1 MQNNRY
7 LKEYLNLFILVL
19 VLIFSNV
26 IIKSKNS
33 EEKVLKK
40 ISCSLEAIQIKHDSL
55 ASDFKNNFKSIVKE
69 PEKFYPTKKA
79 NTLAIYL
86 FKNDSLIYWNSDIN
100 DPKKI
105 LQEISSAKNIFSQG
119 HNDYFVTSTNL
130 DSIRIF
136 TSTPLCHHN
145 PNSENNDQ
153 FLPAKI
159 NGSYKINFK
168 VENEKISCDIYY
180 QPQMNKIESYIIGI
194 LLLIIFIKSLVILSQ
209 KLYKSISLKDNKTL
223 KSLLFLIGSIFIY
236 LIIIVLQNNLFIST
250 SDLFRKSCLIED
262 CKYSFSLGAL
272 AEFAILFFTNITFI
286 SLNLKK
292 ELTLKNHWRIILSS
306 FILIFIILSY
316 TYLIFELIS
325 NINIPFSFLQI
336 YNTTINSYIFLIIIG
351 VLTCTL
357 IILIMSLMRILIF
370 DNQSYILSI
379 VSLLAIGGLFEIII
393 NNVIDLHYS
402 LITNIVAIT
411 LYMIVIWEKKS
422 NLRRKTVI
430 RDICVITLMTIQLT
444 YILYLINENKERE
457 EMEWFAN
464 IVGDESDE
472 KFEKTILE
480 VTEKLKKDKNLIE
493 WQKDNNFP
501 SDDSILNYLNIKYF
515 NLKEIKD
522 YNKVVTLCD
531 TSTILIIK
539 DFNDYEINCNELFKE
554 IVEFNYTRKISEELS
569 QIDDPTTD
577 SYYIFKLDLSPIDS
591 NKVNNLYIEFYKEYI
606 LNYIGIPELITS
618 HENVIM
624 PDLVNYSF
632 SSYEGDILQYKYGFY
647 NYPNELKNFR
657 YKNEEYVKTRIFKHL
672 TKEFDGNKTIIVTIE
687 KPRFIDIIAPFSYIF
702 LVLSIMYYLYY
713 RLSKGKEAKILRQS
727 FHGKMQLTII
737 LTLGFSFLVAGFT
750 SFIFIRNS
758 LNRKTTEFQYEKN
771 KTIVKTIEDDFNK
784 IDIENPTYLKRF
796 KENHFTDINIY
807 DLNGNL
813 LNTTQPKLFEKFKS
827 KIINRKAYE
836 TIKERKRMFYSCE
849 ENIEGTKYNSSYFP
863 LKDKDGNIHAIINIP
878 YFDNKMTS
886 RSSVSNF
893 IITYLNIIIVLMGAS
908 ALVVILMTRRTIKP
922 LEIIQDKMQKISLG
936 EKNEVIEW
944 KSKDEIGELIESY
957 NKLIKELEI
966 SANKLMRSE
975 RETAWREMAR
985 QVAHEI
991 KNPLTP
997 MKLNI
1002 QFLQMAWDEKNP
1014 DIDRKLRETTK
1025 SILEQIEI
1033 LSNIAS
1039 AFSDY
1044 AKLPKKN
1051 IEEFD
1056 IKELILNTI
1065 NLYNNNENININ
1077 FIEENA
1083 SDYEINSDK
1092 NNLSIVFGNILKN
1105 AIQAIGKKED
1115 GLIEINIKDSG
1126 DSFLIKIKDN
1136 GCGIGEEEKKK
1147 IFMPNFTTKSSG
1159 MGVGLSIVYD
1169 ILEMLGGSIT
1179 FESELGIG
1187 TTFFVE
1193 IRKR

>member
-1 MQNNRY
+1 MKKNRI
-7 LKEYLNLFILVL
+7 LKEYLSLFLLVS
-19 VLIFSNV
+19 VLFLSNV
-26 IIKSKNS
+26 IIRSKNS
-33 EEKVLKK
+33 EEKIKDK
-40 ISCSLEAIQIKHDSL
+40 ITRSLEKIQDKHDSL
-55 ASDFKNNFKSIVKE
+55 AYDFKKNFQTIIAK
-69 PEKFYPTKKA
+69 PGKFYPTKEE
-79 NTLAIYL
+79 NNLAIYI
-86 FKNDSLIYWNSDIN
+86 FRNDSLIYWNSDIN
-100 DPKKI
+100 DPKI
-105 LQEISSAKNIFSQG
+105 IFQENRSSKNIFRQG
-119 HNDYFVTSTNL
+119 HNDYYITLANL
-130 DSIRIF
+130 DSIKFF

-145 PNSENNDQ
+145 PNPEKSDQ
-153 FLPAKI
+153 FLPDKI
-159 NGSYKINFK
+159 NGSCKIDFK
-168 VENEKISCDIYY
+168 FENEKISCDIKY
-180 QPQMNKIESYIIGI
+180 QPRMNKVESYLIGI
-194 LLLIIFIKSLVILSQ
+194 LLLIIFIKSLIILSIEIH
-209 KLYKSISLKDNKTL
+209 KPTKTKDNKTI
-223 KSLLFLIGSIFIY
+223 KCLLFLISSIFIF
-236 LIIIVLQNNLFIST
+236 IIINILQNNLFIST
-250 SDLFRKSCLIED
+250 SELFGKSCLIEENR
-262 CKYSFSLGAL
+262 YSFSLGTL
-272 AEFAILFFTNITFI
+272 AEFAILLFANITFI
-286 SLNLKK
+286 SFNIKK
-292 ELTLKNHWRIILSS
+292 ELALKNHWRIISS
-306 FILIFIILSY
+306 SIILIIIILSY
-316 TYLIFELIS
+316 TYTIFELIS

-351 VLTCTL
+351 VITCAL
-357 IILIMSLMRILIF
+357 IILIQNLMRIIVSE
-370 DNQSYILSI
+370 NQSYILSI
-379 VSLLAIGGLFEIII
+379 ICLLAIGGLFEIII
-393 NNVIDLHYS
+393 DNIIDLHYS
-402 LITNIVAIT
+402 LITNIVAIIFY
-411 LYMIVIWEKKS
+411 LIVIWEKKS
-422 NLRRKTVI
+422 NLRRKTI
-430 RDICVITLMTIQLT
+430 IKDICIITLMTIQLT
-444 YILYLINENKERE
+444 YILYLINENKEKE

-472 KFEKTILE
+472 EFEETILE
-480 VTEKLKKDKNLIE
+480 VTEKLKRDKNLIA
-493 WQKDNNFP
+493 WQKDKNFP
-501 SDDSILNYLNIKYF
+501 SDDSILNYFNLNYF
-515 NLKEIKD
+515 NSEEIKD

-531 TSTILIIK
+531 TNTILIIK
-539 DFNDYEINCNELFKE
+539 DFNDYEIKCNELFKE
-554 IVEFNYTRKISEELS
+554 IIEFNQTRKISEELS

-577 SYYIFKLDLSPIDS
+577 SYYILKLNLSPNDS
-591 NKVNNLYIEFYKEYI
+591 NDINNLYIEFYKEYI

-624 PDLVNYSF
+624 PDLVDYSF
-632 SSYEGDILQYKYGFY
+632 SSYEGNILQYKYGFY
-647 NYPNELKNFR
+647 NYPNELENFR

-672 TKEFDGNKTIIVTIE
+672 TKEFDKDKTIIVTIE

-713 RLSKGKEAKILRQS
+713 ILSKGKEAKILRQS

-758 LNRKTTEFQYEKN
+758 LNRKTMEFQYEKN
-771 KTIVKTIEDDFNK
+771 KTIVKNIEDDFNK
-784 IDIENPTYLKRF
+784 INIENPTYLKRF

-893 IITYLNIIIVLMGAS
+893 IITYLNIILVLMGAS

-936 EKNEVIEW
+936 EKNEIIEW

-957 NKLIKELEI
+957 NKLINELEI

-1051 IEEFD
+1051 IENLNLKD
-1056 IKELILNTI
+1056 LILNTI
-1065 NLYNNNENININ
+1065 NLYDNNENIRID

-1083 SDYEINSDK
+1083 SDYDINSDK

-1115 GLIEINIKDSG
+1115 GLIEINIKDSS
-1126 DSFLIKIKDN
+1126 DRFFIKIKDN

-1169 ILEMLGGSIT
+1169 ILETLGGNIT
-1179 FESELGIG
+1179 FESELGVG
-1187 TTFFVE
+1187 TTFLVE
-1193 IRKR
+1193 IKK

>member
-1 MQNNRY
+1 MEKSRFLKDY
-7 LKEYLNLFILVL
+7 LRLFLLVL

-26 IIKSKNS
+26 VIKSKNS
-33 EEKVLKK
+33 EEKVLDK
-40 ISCSLEAIQIKHDSL
+40 ISSSLEKIQIKHDSL
-55 ASDFKNNFKSIVKE
+55 SSEFRNNFQNIIKE
-69 PEKFYPTKKA
+69 PEKFYPTKEE
-79 NTLAIYL
+79 NNLTIYI
-86 FKNDSLIYWNSDIN
+86 FKNDSLTYWNSNVN
-100 DPKKI
+100 DPKN
-105 LQEISSAKNIFSQG
+105 LLNEISSQKNIHTQG
-119 HNDYFVTSTNL
+119 HNDYYITLINL
-130 DSIRIF
+130 DSIKFF

-145 PNSENNDQ
+145 PYSENNDQ
-153 FLPAKI
+153 FLPTKI

-168 VENEKISCDIYY
+168 IENEKISCDINY
-180 QPQMNKIESYIIGI
+180 QAQMNKVESYIIGI

-209 KLYKSISLKDNKTL
+209 KIYKSINLKDRKII
-223 KSLLFLIGSIFIY
+223 KCLLFIISSILIY
-236 LIIIVLQNNLFIST
+236 LLLIFLQNNLFIST
-250 SDLFRKSCLIED
+250 SDLFGKSCLIEKS
-262 CKYSFSLGAL
+262 KYSLSLGAL

-292 ELTLKNHWRIILSS
+292 ELTLRNHWRIILSS
-306 FILIFIILSY
+306 FFLIIIILSY
-316 TYLIFELIS
+316 TYFIFELIS

-351 VLTCTL
+351 ILTCSL
-357 IILIMSLMRILIF
+357 IILIQNLMGIIISE
-370 DNQSYILSI
+370 NQSYLWSI
-379 VSLLAIGGLFEIII
+379 ICLIAIGGLIEIIT
-393 NNVIDLHYS
+393 NDFIDLHYS
-402 LITNIVAIT
+402 LITNIVALNFYLI
-411 LYMIVIWEKKS
+411 IIWEKKS
-422 NLRRKTVI
+422 DLRRKNII
-430 RDICVITLMTIQLT
+430 RDICIITLMTIQLT

-472 KFEKTILE
+472 EFEETILE
-480 VTEKLKKDKNLIE
+480 VTEKLKKDKNIIA
-493 WQKDNNFP
+493 WQKGNNFP

-515 NLKEIKD
+515 NIKEIKD
-522 YNKVVTLCD
+522 YNRVVTLCD
-531 TSTILIIK
+531 TNTILIIK
-539 DFNDYEINCNELFKE
+539 DFNDYEINCNELFRE
-554 IVEFNYTRKISEELS
+554 IIEFNHTRKISEELS

-591 NKVNNLYIEFYKEYI
+591 NNVNNLYIEFYKEYI

-771 KTIVKTIEDDFNK
+771 KTIVKTIENDLNK

-807 DLNGNL
+807 DLDGNL

-878 YFDNKMTS
+878 YFDNKMSS

-893 IITYLNIIIVLMGAS
+893 VITYLNIILVLMGAS
-908 ALVVILMTRRTIKP
+908 ALVVILMTRKTIKP

-936 EKNEVIEW
+936 EKNEIIDW

-1014 DIDRKLRETTK
+1014 DIDRKLHETTK

-1051 IEEFD
+1051 IENLNLKD
-1056 IKELILNTI
+1056 LILNTI
-1065 NLYNNNENININ
+1065 NLYDNNENIRIN
-1077 FIEENA
+1077 FIEENT
-1083 SDYEINSDK
+1083 SDYDINSDK

-1105 AIQAIGKKED
+1105 AIQAIGKKEN

-1126 DSFLIKIKDN
+1126 DRFLIKISDN

-1169 ILEMLGGSIT
+1169 ILETLGGNIA
-1179 FESELGIG
+1179 FDSEVGKG
-1187 TTFFVE
+1187 TCFFIE
-1193 IRKR
+1193 IKK